1 MPRANTVRDDVGK
14 VFFPCFFSSNFFL
27 SPSLSLTKAQPF
39 FSFNAATP
47 ERSQV
52 RSNGGKRGGG
62 VGYRWR
68 SQVNSPSL
76 VTRRPKPRPRPWKNL
91 LAVPWNGVSRRKSV
105 RICTRSATAFICLSH
120 GDPERFGIRWGRF
133 RPPRCEGERREMCA
147 RGMDAGINGDFEY
160 LINESSKPAFE
171 PSYFSRVSLSLS
183 VCIFCFI
190 LILPL
195 YILFF
200 FAPAR
205 TNFIWRG
212 YLRFSP
218 NFRACIPFHSSRCLM
233 KFYLR
238 GGNFGKGELSSEIK
252 GAVWQL
258 SRFVKWMDYHA
269 NVTFNNE
276 GR

>member
-1 MPRANTVRDDVGK
+1 
-14 VFFPCFFSSNFFL
+14 
-27 SPSLSLTKAQPF
+27 
-39 FSFNAATP
+39 
-47 ERSQV
+47 
-52 RSNGGKRGGG
+52 
-62 VGYRWR
+62 
-68 SQVNSPSL
+68 
-76 VTRRPKPRPRPWKNL
+76 
-91 LAVPWNGVSRRKSV
+91 
-105 RICTRSATAFICLSH
+105 
-120 GDPERFGIRWGRF
+120 
-133 RPPRCEGERREMCA
+133 MCA

-212 YLRFSP
+212 YLRFPP
-218 NFRACIPFHSSRCLM
+218 NFRVCIPFHSSRCLM

-258 SRFVKWMDYHA
+258 SRFVK
-269 NVTFNNE
+269 
-276 GR
+276 